1 MITQQ
6 REEENRASQ
15 PSSQKRIRRELIR
28 NNLDTCFMF
37 AGLAK
42 HEIEAGKRGPAERAF
57 GCAQCSYEAILRF
70 LKNVENEEQRSE
82 VQTKVLQ
89 LREGLD
95 LLTRELNKPEAL
107 VHP

>member
-1 MITQQ
+1 MITQK
-6 REEENRASQ
+6 EKRADQ
-15 PSSQKRIRRELIR
+15 PSSRTRICRDLMR

-42 HEIEAGKRGPAERAF
+42 HEFEAGKRGPAERAF

-70 LKNVENEEQRSE
+70 LNTVENEEQRSE

-95 LLTRELNKPEAL
+95 FLTRELHKSEE
-107 VHP
+107 VITR

>member
-1 MITQQ
+1 MITQ
-6 REEENRASQ
+6 EEKRVSQ
-15 PSSQKRIRRELIR
+15 PRSEARICRELIR

-37 AGLAK
+37 SGLAK

-70 LKNVENEEQRSE
+70 LNTVENEEQRNE

-95 LLTRELNKPEAL
+95 FLTRELNKPEA
-107 VHP
+107 VAR

>member
-1 MITQQ
+1 MITQD
-6 REEENRASQ
+6 EEKPRSQ
-15 PSSQKRIRRELIR
+15 TRIRRGLIR
-28 NNLDTCFMF
+28 NNLDTCFIF

-70 LKNVENEEQRSE
+70 LNIVGDEEQRRE

-95 LLTRELNKPEAL
+95 FLTRELSKPAA
-107 VHP
+107 VAHP